1 MTRLPLWREDPQ
13 DVRRRRDR
21 WLSLYLSMVLILLTF
36 FISLVASASWKAA
49 KEAFFQKG
57 YSDNLLFSEG
67 HGKGALSLSNLGE
80 GDEIPLIIE
89 RLKRAGLQKEGLERI
104 VSLTELKGVG
114 IRSGSR
120 ESSLEIPLRE
130 VFQAQGTGI
139 DPKAYRALLPLANL
153 SQEIPYRVSLEARA
167 ERGLP
172 GDPWERAAQQAF
184 EVYSFFLAQGVR
196 SEKLSCTALS
206 PLDKGSTLT
215 VRFTREE

>member
-21 WLSLYLSMVLILLTF
+21 WLSLYLSLVLILLTF
-36 FISLVASASWKAA
+36 FISLVASATWKDAR
-49 KEAFFQKG
+49 EAFFQKG

-67 HGKGALSLSNLGE
+67 QGKGPLSLSNLGE

-89 RLKRAGLQKEGLERI
+89 RLKRAGLQREGLERI
-104 VSLTELKGVG
+104 VSLTELKGVD

-120 ESSLEIPLRE
+120 ESSL
-130 VFQAQGTGI
+130 
-139 DPKAYRALLPLANL
+139 
-153 SQEIPYRVSLEARA
+153 EIPYRVSLEARA

-196 SEKLSCTALS
+196 SEKLSCIALS

-215 VRFTREE
+215 VRFIREE